1 MTFNSGRTEAHIK
14 EISEWLALYSW
25 AGAKIVK
32 EHLLVCRLAID
43 KLYKNFPEIS
53 KVDEI
58 TTDWLK

>member
-1 MTFNSGRTEAHIK
+1 M
-14 EISEWLALYSW
+14 ALCID
-25 AGAKIVK
+25 GLVQKIEK

-43 KLYKNFPEIS
+43 NLYKNCPEIS